1 MKTTDMREYADRL
14 VTEATLQIADETGS
28 ICAAL
33 ATTGHDLLSTIAKQ
47 PEVIASVNRARAVL
61 GKEHWEGVS
70 PTGPLTPLER
80 GVASAVLNH
89 MPGYCCLMDAVA
101 ILARL

>member
-1 MKTTDMREYADRL
+1 MRTYSDRL
-14 VTEATLQIADETGS
+14 VTEATLQIAEETGS
-28 ICAAL
+28 IVDAL
-33 ATTGHDLLSTIAKQ
+33 DRSGHEVLATIAKR